1 MGLFSEIQRAW
12 ISMDNRLY
20 LWNFMDGSDFYEYDE
35 LDQVI
40 LTVGLV
46 PPKKGIF
53 KEEVEYLLIVATTIE
68 IIFVAVTFSYSKTE
82 INLLPSKIQEI
93 LII

>member
-12 ISMDNRLY
+12 VSMDNRLY

-46 PPKKGIF
+46 PPKPGIF
-53 KEEVEYLLIVATTIE
+53 KEDVKFLLIVATTIE
-68 IIFVAVTFSYSKTE
+68 IVFIAVTFSNSE
-82 INLLPSKIQEI
+82 INLLPSKKI
-93 LII
+93 LS